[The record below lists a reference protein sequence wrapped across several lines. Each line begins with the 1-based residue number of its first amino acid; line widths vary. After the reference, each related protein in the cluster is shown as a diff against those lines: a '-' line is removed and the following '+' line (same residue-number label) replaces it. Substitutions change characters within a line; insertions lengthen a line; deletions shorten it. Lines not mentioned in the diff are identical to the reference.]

1 MNNKITILFAVLVM
15 SLLNVAVAPA
25 QIDTLKVMA
34 ELEKSLKSSHTA
46 SDSIAPLYNLIDLKA
61 NSPDASAPM
70 WELYGVAGRAGDT
83 HVRLDMM
90 RNLANAY
97 FSVDSVLAF
106 LEEAALAEPTSDE
119 QRETLTFI
127 RVNRNSL
134 QHKFAT
140 EEERQQMLTELFRN
154 ITDNSSQSDIYDQI
168 RKLFALVEIL
178 GGETQGDLLTK
189 YFGQLEDLI
198 GQLPEESYALRNK
211 FYTNSAIS
219 YTYSGDCVRAANADR
234 ALLAIMK
241 NLETKYSR
249 EGRPYR
255 HYDKNRYICY
265 RRLLNNYKALT
276 DEETETYYKNA
287 KALADSNPF
296 IGEDFY
302 GNQRPTICYL
312 MKNKRYAE
320 AIPLIKAQIPK
331 ANSFYL
337 RRFLMSQLR
346 HAAREAGDHKTLF
359 EITDT
364 YNTMLEEYIEH
375 KSAERYKELEI
386 IYEVNSLRASNNE
399 LEKQRQRGRTQGYIS
414 ALIVGSVALLVCI
427 VLAILLL
434 GMYRRSCKLAK
445 ELKASA
451 DKIRAERDA
460 LAAAQKSLIEARD
473 MARVAERQKEEFI
486 GNMSHEVM
494 NPLNT
499 IVEYS
504 QIIVDCID
512 DTKHRYLD
520 KFARI
525 VTINADL
532 LQTLFKDVLN
542 ISSLEHSQM
551 SVTIKPTSINDICEI
566 SVESS
571 RRRLN
576 PGVKMEFLKK
586 DEPDLIVMTDGQRV
600 EMVLVNLLQNAAKFT
615 EEGMITLDY
624 SLDSSGDTLTFAVT
638 DTGIGIPE
646 GKESQIFERF
656 EKLNKYTQGIGLG
669 LPICRLLATLLG
681 GDVKVDT
688 TYREGGARFLFSI
701 PVRKK

>member
-1 MNNKITILFAVLVM
+1 M
-15 SLLNVAVAPA
+15 
-25 QIDTLKVMA
+25 
-34 ELEKSLKSSHTA
+34 
-46 SDSIAPLYNLIDLKA
+46 
-61 NSPDASAPM
+61 
-70 WELYGVAGRAGDT
+70 
-83 HVRLDMM
+83 
-90 RNLANAY
+90 
-97 FSVDSVLAF
+97 
-106 LEEAALAEPTSDE
+106 
-119 QRETLTFI
+119 
-127 RVNRNSL
+127 
-134 QHKFAT
+134 
-140 EEERQQMLTELFRN
+140 
-154 ITDNSSQSDIYDQI
+154 
-168 RKLFALVEIL
+168 
-178 GGETQGDLLTK
+178 
-189 YFGQLEDLI
+189 
-198 GQLPEESYALRNK
+198 
-211 FYTNSAIS
+211 
-219 YTYSGDCVRAANADR
+219 
-234 ALLAIMK
+234 
-241 NLETKYSR
+241 
-249 EGRPYR
+249 
-255 HYDKNRYICY
+255 
-265 RRLLNNYKALT
+265 
-276 DEETETYYKNA
+276 
-287 KALADSNPF
+287 
-296 IGEDFY
+296 
-302 GNQRPTICYL
+302 
-312 MKNKRYAE
+312 
-320 AIPLIKAQIPK
+320 
-331 ANSFYL
+331 
-337 RRFLMSQLR
+337 
-346 HAAREAGDHKTLF
+346 
-359 EITDT
+359 
-364 YNTMLEEYIEH
+364 
-375 KSAERYKELEI
+375 
-386 IYEVNSLRASNNE
+386 
-399 LEKQRQRGRTQGYIS
+399 
-414 ALIVGSVALLVCI
+414 

-473 MARVAERQKEEFI
+473 LARVAERQKEEFI

-600 EMVLVNLLQNAAKFT
+600 EMVLLNLLQNAAKFT

-624 SLDSSGDTLTFAVT
+624 SLDSTGDTLTFAVT